1 MRNLI
6 KYLLQGKG
14 LNLVLCAM
22 TISFCTPA
30 LAQDD
35 EFEEVETS
43 IKQPTR
49 QRTVKANYPMMTLHG
64 VVIDQNS
71 KKPLAGIQL
80 RTLGNEMYTAMTKAD
95 GSFTINVPTFTT
107 SLYV

>member
-43 IKQPTR
+43 IDIAWCCDRSEQ
-49 QRTVKANYPMMTLHG
+49 
-64 VVIDQNS
+64 
-71 KKPLAGIQL
+71 
-80 RTLGNEMYTAMTKAD
+80 
-95 GSFTINVPTFTT
+95 
-107 SLYV
+107 

>member
-43 IKQPTR
+43 IR
-49 QRTVKANYPMMTLHG
+49 HCMVL
-64 VVIDQNS
+64 
-71 KKPLAGIQL
+71 
-80 RTLGNEMYTAMTKAD
+80 
-95 GSFTINVPTFTT
+95 
-107 SLYV
+107 

>member
-43 IKQPTR
+43 IKQPDCKGKLSYDDIAWCCDR
-49 QRTVKANYPMMTLHG
+49 SEQ
-64 VVIDQNS
+64 
-71 KKPLAGIQL
+71 
-80 RTLGNEMYTAMTKAD
+80 
-95 GSFTINVPTFTT
+95 
-107 SLYV
+107 